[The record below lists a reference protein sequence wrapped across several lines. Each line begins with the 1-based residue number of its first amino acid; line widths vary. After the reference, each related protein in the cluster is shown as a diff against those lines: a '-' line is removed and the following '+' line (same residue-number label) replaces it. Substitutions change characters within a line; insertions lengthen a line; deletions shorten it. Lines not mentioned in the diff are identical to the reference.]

1 MKIDWQVTVKFI
13 RDDWNSHPV
22 RLILE
27 TINWLLNLTIGLVFA
42 FTVPTVPLL
51 LCYSLFLIAISISIY
66 SSISRGSFGLL
77 ATSVTIFLIDLI
89 TWVRLV
95 YNN

>member
-1 MKIDWQVTVKFI
+1 MVKFDWHQTVDFV
-13 RDDWNSHPV
+13 RKDWNANPL

-27 TINWLLNLTIGLVFA
+27 SINWSLNLTIGLIFA
-42 FTVPTVPLL
+42 FTVPDVPLI

-77 ATSVTIFLIDLI
+77 ATSITIFIIDLV
-89 TWVRLV
+89 TWIKLL
-95 YNN
+95 YS